1 MNDQERD
8 KAVADAKRAA
18 EERQKAADARAA
30 ERESARMMA
39 NAKVDSAM
47 SGVVKPEID
56 ATLRSLAKQDVPS
69 ENGNGTDR
77 MGNTIL
83 TLRLRTKPFPPALVF
98 TADTAGPNPRL
109 TWHEELG
116 HGVKEPRR
124 TEIED
129 PERETVA
136 KVISDFLMR
145 AM

>member
-1 MNDQERD
+1 MNEQTPKDT
-8 KAVADAKRAA
+8 VAAAKLAA
-18 EERQKAADARAA
+18 EERRKAEAKIAD
-30 ERESARMMA
+30 EREAQRQRA
-39 NAKVDSAM
+39 KAKVDAAM
-47 SGVVKPEID
+47 AGVVQPEIHVMIEALKAD
-56 ATLRSLAKQDVPS
+56 DVS
-69 ENGNGTDR
+69 CENGWGADR
-77 MGNTIL
+77 YGNRIL

-124 TEIED
+124 TEIEE
-129 PERETVA
+129 PEREAVG